1 MKMIPRLKEVPDRRI
16 PPAKRSVMLVR
27 RDAASMVESL

>member
-27 RDAASMVESL
+27 SDAPSMVE